1 MDKVAPPRHECL
13 RSRALVVMVA
23 SFLCNGAL
31 FGLINSY
38 SVIYAKLQTHLKES
52 GDEEASSKASVVG
65 ALTIGTTFFLSP
77 VAGILTDRF
86 GIRLTTF
93 VGGLLAA
100 IGMFLSS
107 KLTDSVL
114 GLSMTYGILFGVGA
128 SLTYTPSLVI
138 LGHYFKQY
146 LGLVNGFVTSGSSIF
161 TIVMPYAIAG
171 LLDAT
176 SLEAT
181 LQCLAALMSTI
192 MLCALLFKPIPL
204 TVSSDPVIVNRPG
217 LCKQLKTLV
226 NVSIWKKKKYLIWA
240 LAVPSA
246 LFGYFV
252 PYVHMV
258 KFVELNFPQNDGKNL
273 VMCLGITSGIG
284 RLIFGK
290 IADIP
295 QVDRIL
301 LQQISF
307 ISIGLLTMLLPIVD
321 RFSLLIVVA
330 LAMGL
335 FDGCFISLLGPI
347 AFEICGHSGASQAIG
362 FLLGLCSIPLTV
374 GPPIAGKIFDHTGSY
389 KIPFILAGIPPIV
402 GACALFLVRCVKSEE
417 LSETASE
424 QVNTKAT
431 NGDLRTPPPPSY
443 KEATADHLQVH
454 LPNPFHLKRE
464 HQALQ
469 KC

>member
-252 PYVHMV
+252 PYVHM
-258 KFVELNFPQNDGKNL
+258 
-273 VMCLGITSGIG
+273 
-284 RLIFGK
+284 
-290 IADIP
+290 
-295 QVDRIL
+295 
-301 LQQISF
+301 ISF

-443 KEATADHLQVH
+443 KEATAVESET
-454 LPNPFHLKRE
+454 LPLAAIENETIRQEERAEAESFLASIHKVDS
-464 HQALQ
+464 
-469 KC
+469 